1 MKDDAL
7 IIIPAFNPDDNLKII
22 VDRLIKKNFNKI
34 IVVNDGSINE
44 EPFKGIR
51 NKVIFLE
58 HNENRGKGRALKTA
72 FKYCVENNEE
82 VQVVITVDA
91 DGQHDIDDV
100 YKVYKKFKENK
111 NKVVL
116 GSRSFENAPIF
127 SKIGN
132 SIINKKI
139 HKKMKLNL
147 KDTQTGLRAIPAE
160 YLPDLINIP
169 GERYEYETNM
179 LIYFVKNKI
188 DIVEEDIK
196 TIYIN
201 KNKGSNFRKIKDS
214 IRVYKTIKSG
224 M

>member
-1 MKDDAL
+1 MKNDAL
-7 IIIPAFNPDDNLKII
+7 IIIPAFNPDQYLEKII
-22 VDRLIKKNFNKI
+22 EKLIKKDFDKI
-34 IVVNDGSINE
+34 LVVNDGSNSEKIFE
-44 EPFKGIR
+44 KIK
-51 NKVIFLE
+51 NKAIILK
-58 HNENRGKGRALKTA
+58 HNENYGKGKALKTA
-72 FKYCVENNEE
+72 FEYCVKNNE
-82 VQVVITVDA
+82 QVNAVITVDA

-100 YKVYKKFKENK
+100 NKVYKKIKENK

-132 SIINKKI
+132 NIINKKM
-139 HKKMKLNL
+139 HKKTKLNL
-147 KDTQTGLRAIPAE
+147 KDTQTGLRAIPVE

-179 LIYFVKNKI
+179 LIYFAKNKI

-201 KNKGSNFRKIKDS
+201 KNNGSNFKKIKDS

>member
-1 MKDDAL
+1 MKDDVL
-7 IIIPAFNPDDNLKII
+7 IIIPAFNPDDHLKII

-44 EPFKGIR
+44 EPFKEIR
-51 NKVIFLE
+51 NKVILLE

-72 FKYCVENNEE
+72 FKYCLENNEE
-82 VQVVITVDA
+82 IKVVITVDA
-91 DGQHDIDDV
+91 DGQHDIEDV
-100 YKVYKKFKENK
+100 DKVYKKFKENK

-116 GSRSFENAPIF
+116 GSRNFENAPLC

-132 SIINKKI
+132 NIINKKI
-139 HKKMKLNL
+139 HKKTKLNL
-147 KDTQTGLRAIPAE
+147 KDTQTGLRAVPMECLA
-160 YLPDLINIP
+160 DLINIP

-179 LIYFVKNKI
+179 LFYFAKNKI

-196 TIYIN
+196 TIYIDKN
-201 KNKGSNFRKIKDS
+201 KNSNFKKIKDS
-214 IRVYKTIKSG
+214 IRVYRTIKSS

>member
-1 MKDDAL
+1 MENDVL

-22 VDRLIKKNFNKI
+22 VDKLMKKNFNKI
-34 IVVNDGSINE
+34 IVVNDGSINK
-44 EPFKGIR
+44 EPFAEIK

-82 VQVVITVDA
+82 ANVVITVDA
-91 DGQHDIDDV
+91 DGQHDIEDV
-100 YKVYKKFKENK
+100 YKVYKKFKNNK

-116 GSRSFENAPIF
+116 GSRNFKNAPLC

-132 SIINKKI
+132 FIINKKI
-139 HKKMKLNL
+139 HKKMKLKL
-147 KDTQTGLRAIPAE
+147 KDTQTGLRAIPIE
-160 YLPDLINIP
+160 CLPDLINVP
-169 GERYEYETNM
+169 GERYEYETN
-179 LIYFVKNKI
+179 LLFYFVKNKI

-201 KNKGSNFRKIKDS
+201 KNKNSNFKKIKDS
-214 IRVYKTIKSG
+214 IRVYRTLKSG

>member
-58 HNENRGKGRALKTA
+58 HNENQGKGRALKTA
-72 FKYCVENNEE
+72 FKYCVKNNEE